1 MNERY
6 SPLLKPQLTGR
17 VADALVLATSEADVV
32 ASLAAAVRH
41 RVFVTTRGAGTGN
54 YGQAAPPP
62 SSSAVDLH
70 TPRDTRIRPHP
81 PRPPRLTECLRGA
94 RRHSLPAQG
103 SPAGKKKRRRTHG
116 GQPARR
122 VFLC

>member
-6 SPLLKPQLTGR
+6 SPLLKPKLTGR

-54 YGQAAPPP
+54 YGQASPPP
-62 SSSAVDLH
+62 SSSAVDSH

-81 PRPPRLTECLRGA
+81 PHPPHPPCLTECLRGA
-94 RRHSLPAQG
+94 RRHSLRAQG
-103 SPAGKKKRRRTHG
+103 SPAGP
-116 GQPARR
+116 GQPLKPYTFSPPAG
-122 VFLC
+122 V